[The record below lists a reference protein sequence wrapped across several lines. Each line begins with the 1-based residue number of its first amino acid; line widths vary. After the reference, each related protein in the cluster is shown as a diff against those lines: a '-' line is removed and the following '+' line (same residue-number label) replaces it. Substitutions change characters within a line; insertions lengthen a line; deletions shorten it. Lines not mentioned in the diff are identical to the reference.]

1 MDTRAVAVILAL
13 VLAPI
18 SLVLIVALVRGYD
31 IHLTIR
37 RRKPPR

>member
-31 IHLTIR
+31 IHLTMTR
-37 RRKPPR
+37 WKGKR

>member
-1 MDTRAVAVILAL
+1 MTSQAVAVVLAL

-18 SLVLIVALVRGYD
+18 SLVVIVALVRGYD